1 MGIQP
6 LSRESNSDP
15 AVIDDVALL
24 VMAELLGNQCQRFRS
39 PPVIICSHTA
49 ASLGAALDA
58 LLVAMMTFWRIG
70 PMNHNLAHGF
80 YESALQFPGNLA
92 LSVSGREFNY
102 SQLRESVQPVA
113 SWLRR
118 NAVEAAPRVGI
129 LASRSL
135 ATYTG
140 ILGTCWAGGTYV
152 PISTKLPESRL
163 IQLLERVQAEALI
176 VDSENV
182 AALSKRV
189 LSYCPRLILAPD
201 LATSSVMLADNGKSV
216 TLAGKDVL
224 PAFDVHDPP
233 VPIKPD
239 HVVYI
244 IYTSGTTG
252 VPKGVMIPAIGTS
265 HFIASMQ
272 GRYALRP
279 SDRIAGMTEITFDLS
294 VFDMFV
300 VWSRGASLLIVPA
313 SQLMAPARFVQRQ
326 GCTGIF
332 TVPSVVSGMHRMK
345 MLPPGSLPSLR
356 FSLLAGEPLPVFTA
370 SIWKQAAPNSVV
382 DDLFGPTEA
391 TCVCIG
397 QRFAGP
403 ENATPNRDVVAI
415 GTPLMGMEAAIV
427 DSSLEF
433 VPDGQ
438 QGELLVAGPQL
449 SSGYFG
455 AEDLTRASFPV
466 LRGKRWYRTG
476 DLAYRDSPGTFH
488 HLGRIDNQVKVRGQ
502 RVELEEVES
511 YLREIFDTDAVAA
524 VAWPVDHGSADGI
537 VAFVSGQTGEDGQ
550 DVKLKIKSR
559 LPSYM
564 VPSTIHRVESL
575 PLNAHGKV
583 NRKEL
588 VTLLDEGKF

>member
-1 MGIQP
+1 
-6 LSRESNSDP
+6 LSAENNRQKSWVLN
-15 AVIDDVALL
+15 LL
-24 VMAELLGNQCQRFRS
+24 LSVPTQ
-39 PPVIICSHTA
+39 SH
-49 ASLGAALDA
+49 LGAALDPSP
-58 LLVAMMTFWRIG
+58 VAMMTFWRID

-80 YESALQFPGNLA
+80 YESSLRFPGNLA
-92 LSVSGREFNY
+92 LSVGGCEFSY
-102 SQLRESVQPVA
+102 SQLRKLAQPVA
-113 SWLRR
+113 SWLRS
-118 NAVEAAPRVGI
+118 NTVDPAPRVGI

-152 PISTKLPESRL
+152 PISTKLPQSRV

-176 VDSENV
+176 VDSQSI
-182 AALSKRV
+182 AALSER
-189 LSYCPRLILAPD
+189 LLTCCPRLILAPD
-201 LATSSVMLADNGKSV
+201 LETSSAMLADNGKSV

-224 PAFDVHDPP
+224 SAFDVNDAP

-252 VPKGVMIPAIGTS
+252 VPKGVMIPASGTS
-265 HFIASMQ
+265 HFISSMQ
-272 GRYALRP
+272 GRYPLQP

-300 VWSRGASLLIVPA
+300 AWSKGASLLIVPA
-313 SQLMAPARFVQRQ
+313 SQLMAPAGFVQRQ
-326 GCTGIF
+326 GCTAIF
-332 TVPSVVSGMHRMK
+332 TVPSVVSGMHRMN
-345 MLPPGSLPSLR
+345 MLAPGSLPSLR
-356 FSLLAGEPLPVFTA
+356 YSLLAGEPLPVLTA

-397 QRFAGP
+397 QRFNGP
-403 ENATPNRDVVAI
+403 ENATPKRDVVAI

-433 VPDGQ
+433 LPDGQ
-438 QGELLVAGPQL
+438 HGELLVAGPQL

-455 AEDLTRASFPV
+455 AEDPTRTAFII

-476 DLAYRDSPGTFH
+476 DLAYRDSIGTFH
-488 HLGRIDNQVKVRGQ
+488 HLGRIDNQIKVRGQ

-511 YLREIFDTDAVAA
+511 YLREIYGTDAVAA

-537 VAFVSGQTGEDGQ
+537 VAFVSGHTGEDEP
-550 DVKLKIKSR
+550 DVKSKIKSR

-588 VTLLDEGKF
+588 VALLAEGKF

>member
-1 MGIQP
+1 M
-6 LSRESNSDP
+6 D
-15 AVIDDVALL
+15 
-24 VMAELLGNQCQRFRS
+24 
-39 PPVIICSHTA
+39 
-49 ASLGAALDA
+49 
-58 LLVAMMTFWRIG
+58 
-70 PMNHNLAHGF
+70 PMNHNLADGF
-80 YESALQFPGNLA
+80 YESSLQFPGNLA
-92 LSVSGREFNY
+92 LSVGGCEFSY
-102 SQLRESVQPVA
+102 SQLREFAQPVA
-113 SWLRR
+113 GWLRR
-118 NAVEAAPRVGI
+118 NTVDAAPRVGI

-152 PISTKLPESRL
+152 PLSTKLPESRF

-176 VDSENV
+176 VDSASI
-182 AALSKRV
+182 AALSERV

-201 LATSSVMLADNGKSV
+201 LETSSTVHSDTGKSV
-216 TLAGKDVL
+216 TLGGKDVL
-224 PAFDVHDPP
+224 PAFDAHDAP

-252 VPKGVMIPAIGTS
+252 VPKGVMIPASGTS
-265 HFIASMQ
+265 NFIASMQ
-272 GRYALRP
+272 VRYPLQP

-300 VWSRGASLLIVPA
+300 VWSKGASLQIVPA
-313 SQLMAPARFVQRQ
+313 SQLMAPAGFVQRQ

-356 FSLLAGEPLPVFTA
+356 YSLLAGEPLPVFTA

-397 QRFAGP
+397 QRFSGP
-403 ENATPNRDVVAI
+403 ENATPHRDVVAI
-415 GTPLMGMEAAIV
+415 GTPLMGMEAAVV

-433 VPDGQ
+433 LPDGQ

-449 SSGYFG
+449 SSGYFA

-466 LRGKRWYRTG
+466 LQGKRWYRTG
-476 DLAYRDSPGTFH
+476 DLAYRDSFGTFH
-488 HLGRIDNQVKVRGQ
+488 HLGRIDNQIKVRGQ

-511 YLREIFDTDAVAA
+511 YLREIYGTDAVAA

-537 VAFVSGQTGEDGQ
+537 VAFVSGQTGEDEP
-550 DVKLKIKSR
+550 DVKSKIKSR

-564 VPSTIHRVESL
+564 VPSTIYRVESL

-588 VTLLDEGKF
+588 VTLLDEGRF